1 VLSDFKY
8 LVICDVF
15 TLWFTSDRIAYNPY
29 GQLIVR
35 FKGKMIFTCTISV
48 RGGPSV
54 WVDQTMDPKKK
65 LKRGRPEIGV
75 REISLQI
82 TDAHLT
88 QLDAKA
94 AEADVTR
101 SVWLRTLFDKIF

>member
-1 VLSDFKY
+1 MLSDFKY

-82 TDAHLT
+82 TDA

-94 AEADVTR
+94 AEAGVTR